1 MKATYHANGKQLL
14 ENGQHFGD
22 MRDAA
27 TAETLAALLN
37 LVPSL
42 DTALTAV
49 ADREFGDAAGFEA
62 WKAAVLRSLRVPS

>member
-1 MKATYHANGKQLL
+1 MTAHYHANGKQLL

-22 MRDAA
+22 MRDEA

-42 DTALTAV
+42 DTAMTTL

-62 WKAAVLRSLRVPS
+62 WRATVLRSLGPRS